1 MFDEI
6 VDIVKFLEKSAKFF
20 LISRLAVTEKKKKNV
35 PNDIRGMKTKI
46 SEPFSDEILINSLLF
61 SRASPYR

>member
-20 LISRLAVTEKKKKNV
+20 LISRLAVTEKKKNV